1 MRVALKD
8 RVFDVDTNAAIVSPL
23 TATAIA
29 RIETS
34 FVAWADSAASEPF
47 RFRRPPGARRWRRVA
62 RSEAASRARASIH
75 RLPGSVDLT
84 GLERAVRAHRYEN
97 FGAELIVTD
106 DAVALSMSH
115 RFSDGLAAGRLVR
128 TVFGDEPVEPTR
140 ARRWPLLLAL
150 RETRQ
155 LSVRGILAGRAY
167 HREMDWVEPLA
178 AHAEPGRVASDETV
192 TIAQVSVS
200 ADELSALV
208 RAERAA
214 LPEGERLAP
223 GEVLAALTV
232 RTLRRCLVDDRDLPV
247 VMTVGL
253 RRFLPAGV
261 DARGNFAAV
270 TTVGTLRSS
279 TWTSREVRDQALPR
293 ARDARAVPAA
303 VVDVIARARHRLR
316 PSRGRHDEQ
325 GRPLAVV
332 LNLLHGGLGISADDV
347 PPGETL
353 RPALVM
359 VPRGGVSGPHC
370 TVVAGRGIHVISVLD
385 DSGILELTRLAD
397 AFAAECR
404 ILLTTPDVA

>member
-1 MRVALKD
+1 MTCVALND
-8 RVFDVDTNAAIVSPL
+8 RVFDGDTNAAIVTPL
-23 TATAIA
+23 TASAIA
-29 RIETS
+29 RIEAS
-34 FVAWADSAASEPF
+34 FVAWAASAASEPF
-47 RFRRPPGARRWRRVA
+47 RFRRPRDARRWRRVA
-62 RSEAASRARASIH
+62 RSEAAARARASIH
-75 RLPGSVDLT
+75 RLAGSVDLA

-128 TVFGDEPVEPTR
+128 EVFGDEPVAASRT
-140 ARRWPLLLAL
+140 RRWPLVLAL

-155 LSVRGILAGRAY
+155 LTVRGILAGRAY

-178 AHAEPGRVASDETV
+178 AHAEPGRVANDETV
-192 TIAQVSVS
+192 VLAQVSVS
-200 ADELSALV
+200 ADELAALV
-208 RAERAA
+208 RAERAV
-214 LPEGERLAP
+214 LPHGERLAP
-223 GEVLAALTV
+223 SEVLAALTL

-253 RRFLPAGV
+253 RRFLPAGA

-303 VVDVIARARHRLR
+303 VVDVIARARHRVSPPR
-316 PSRGRHDEQ
+316 RGEQ

-332 LNLLHGGLGISADDV
+332 LNLLHGGLGIRPDDV
-347 PPGETL
+347 PPGRAL

-359 VPRGGVSGPHC
+359 VPRGPVSGPHC

-385 DSGILELTRLAD
+385 DSGILDVTRLAD
-397 AFAAECR
+397 AFADECR
-404 ILLTTPDVA
+404 ALLESRATP